1 MHHTYI
7 YIHIYIHTYI
17 YIHVY
22 IYIYTCTHTYIY
34 ICVCIYMH
42 IYIYYIYI
50 FINLYILNIAFRFQ
64 SHCGPSGA
72 SNGHVRSSRCRVGVW
87 HHHPAART
95 ACCSTGRWRCNV
107 AKRKRQHATAVI
119 PVESGYSQRTIL
131 YSMNINIYVYK
142 YIYIYIIYIYK
153 YIYYIW
159 RLQFIM

>member
-7 YIHIYIHTYI
+7 YTYIYIYIYTYIYTCIYI
-17 YIHVY
+17 YIHV
-22 IYIYTCTHTYIY
+22 HTYIY
-34 ICVCIYMH
+34 VCVYIC
-42 IYIYYIYI
+42 IYIYII

-131 YSMNINIYVYK
+131 YSMNINI
-142 YIYIYIIYIYK
+142 
-153 YIYYIW
+153 
-159 RLQFIM
+159 